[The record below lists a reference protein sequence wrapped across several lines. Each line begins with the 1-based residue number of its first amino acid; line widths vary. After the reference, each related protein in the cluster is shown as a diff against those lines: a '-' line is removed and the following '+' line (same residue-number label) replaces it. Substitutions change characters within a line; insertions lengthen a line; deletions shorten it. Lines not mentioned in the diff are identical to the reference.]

1 MSFQHCCDRGSERG
15 SSLTGYTL
23 TVALVVVVAL
33 GSMTALET
41 SSEDFL
47 ASTGDKIGEPRES
60 AQIAASN
67 VQHTYGNTNSA
78 GGGQAPPA
86 TTASNTGSSTTTTS
100 QPTTA
105 PTTSAPPTT
114 TAPTTNPPKL
124 TKKATGSTGEAPPPA
139 GDTDVLIRGS
149 YQKKDN
155 IDASKKPKGSSTA
168 MFADDD
174 ALNVFSEAM
183 VVLTN
188 PWVVPGTTT
197 PLNAGDSVC
206 GYYVHYTPVSKN
218 AGVSNVSVAF
228 PGAVLSVVGGDKEL
242 DDSDEWAHD
251 EFQTPDRYRKSR
263 QLENGEFPE
272 ISGNTL
278 TFSLYAARG
287 NQDDARVFTRC

>member
-1 MSFQHCCDRGSERG
+1 MSFQYCGDRGSERG
-15 SSLTGYTL
+15 SSVTGYAL
-23 TVALVVVVAL
+23 TVALMVVVAL

-41 SSEDFL
+41 SSEEFL

-67 VQHTYGNTNSA
+67 VQHTYGKTNSA
-78 GGGQAPPA
+78 GSGQAPPA
-86 TTASNTGSSTTTTS
+86 TTSGNTNSPTTTTP

-105 PTTSAPPTT
+105 PTTK
-114 TAPTTNPPKL
+114 PPKL
-124 TKKATGSTGEAPPPA
+124 TKKATGSTGEAPPPT
-139 GDTDVLIRGS
+139 GDTNVLIRGS

-188 PWVVPGTTT
+188 PWVIPGTTT
-197 PLNAGDSVC
+197 SLNVGESVC

-242 DDSDEWAHD
+242 DDSDEWADD

-278 TFSLYAARG
+278 TFSLYAVRG